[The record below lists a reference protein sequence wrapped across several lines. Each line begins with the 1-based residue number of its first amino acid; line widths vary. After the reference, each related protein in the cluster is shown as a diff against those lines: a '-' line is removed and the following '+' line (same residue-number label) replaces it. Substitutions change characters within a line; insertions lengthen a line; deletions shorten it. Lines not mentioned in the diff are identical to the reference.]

1 MTRIVLI
8 VILLWPALPLAAADS
23 PASDV
28 LIRQSVEPASG
39 VVIGQHVA
47 LYVDVLFRNGM
58 PRPPRVSLPD
68 TPGLQAFRFETQ
80 ATTMRESIGNE
91 TFVGQRFE
99 FALYPRRGGVFDLP
113 PAAVTLLDRDGG
125 ETRTTRGQAL
135 RLDVGVPPGVDP
147 SQPVVATRGLTLTE
161 QWAPPPTGAFR
172 AGDAIVRTITR
183 SAESVPGLAMRDLAF
198 PAPDGARA
206 YADTPEIDDHSN
218 RGAITGRR
226 TDRVTYV
233 FERGG
238 PVRLP
243 AVAQPWWD
251 LASRTMKT
259 AQAPGATITVEAPP
273 PDADT
278 PAADSRPEGGWLAR
292 HRSALIAGAAFL
304 VILAIAA
311 AGFLRHRRAADAV
324 EERAAF
330 AALRRACAASDADAV
345 YRAFARWRA
354 FLAPAEREAANRAAI
369 RLDAVLFSGTSAPW
383 ESRDSVD
390 FVRLLADIR
399 RSRPPRAPECRL
411 APLNP
416 ESP

>member
-1 MTRIVLI
+1 MTRIALVL
-8 VILLWPALPLAAADS
+8 ILLWPAFPLAAQES
-23 PASDV
+23 PGSDV
-28 LIRQSVEPASG
+28 LVRQSIKPESG
-39 VVIGQHVA
+39 AVIGQHVA

-58 PRPPRVSLPD
+58 PRPPRVTLPD
-68 TPGLQAFRFETQ
+68 VPGLQAFRFETQ

-91 TFVGQRFE
+91 TYVGQRFE

-125 ETRTTRGQAL
+125 ETRATLGQAL

-161 QWAPPPTGAFR
+161 QWVPGPDGAFK

-183 SAESVPGLAMRDLAF
+183 SAEDVPGLAMRDLAF
-198 PAPDGARA
+198 PAPDGVRA
-206 YADTPEIDDHSN
+206 YADPPEIDDHSN

-238 PVRLP
+238 RVTLP

-251 LASRTMKT
+251 LASRRVRT
-259 AQAPGATITVEAPP
+259 AQAPGATITVEAPS
-273 PDADT
+273 AAAA
-278 PAADSRPEGGWLAR
+278 PAAAAARFEGGWLAR
-292 HRSALIAGAAFL
+292 HRSPLTVAGVLL
-304 VILAIAA
+304 VILALSTI
-311 AGFLRHRRAADAV
+311 GFLRHRRSKEVVD
-324 EERAAF
+324 ENTAF
-330 AALRRACAASDADAV
+330 AALRRACATSDADAV

-354 FLAPAEREAANRAAI
+354 FLAPAEREAANKAAI
-369 RLDAVLFSGTSAPW
+369 RLDAALFSAASAHW
-383 ESRDSVD
+383 ETRDSAEL
-390 FVRLLADIR
+390 VRLLAGIR
-399 RSRPPRAPECRL
+399 RSRPPRVPECSL

-416 ESP
+416 RSP

>member
-8 VILLWPALPLAAADS
+8 LLLLWSAFPLAAQDS
-23 PASDV
+23 PGSDV
-28 LIRQSVEPASG
+28 LVRQSIKPESG
-39 VVIGQHVA
+39 AVIGQHVA

-68 TPGLQAFRFETQ
+68 APGLQAFRFETQ
-80 ATTMRESIGNE
+80 ATTIQESIGGE
-91 TFVGQRFE
+91 IYVGQRFE

-113 PAAVTLLDRDGG
+113 PAAVTLLDRDGA
-125 ETRTTRGQAL
+125 ETRMAQGQTL

-161 QWAPPPTGAFR
+161 QWAPRPDGAFK

-183 SAESVPGLAMRDLAF
+183 SAEDVPGLAMRDLAI
-198 PAPDGARA
+198 PAPQGVRA
-206 YADTPEIDDHSN
+206 YADPPEIDDHSN

-238 PVRLP
+238 QVTLP

-251 LASRTMKT
+251 LAARSVKT

-273 PDADT
+273 ADAD
-278 PAADSRPEGGWLAR
+278 AAATDTRSQDGWLAR
-292 HRSALIAGAAFL
+292 HRSLLIAGGAFL
-304 VILAIAA
+304 VILAFA
-311 AGFLRHRRAADAV
+311 AGFLRHRRRTDVAD
-324 EERAAF
+324 ERAAF
-330 AALRRACAASDADAV
+330 VALRRACATSDAAAI

-354 FLAPAEREAANRAAI
+354 FLAPAEREAANTTAV
-369 RLDAVLFSGTSAPW
+369 RLDAALFSAASAHW
-383 ESRDSVD
+383 EIRDSAE
-390 FVRLLADIR
+390 FVRLLAGIR
-399 RSRPPRAPECRL
+399 RSRRPRMPECSL
-411 APLNP
+411 PPLNP
-416 ESP
+416 RSP